1 MASFFV
7 MLGPPGAGKGTQ
19 AKRLAQSRQL
29 PHVSSGDIFRYHLQR
44 ETDLGE
50 VARGYIDRG
59 ELVPDDVTIAM
70 IEGRLALSDCRQGA
84 ILDGFPRTIPQVHGL
99 DEILSDLG
107 TELEAVFYIQVGEA
121 ELVRRLTGRLVCRAE
136 GHIYHRQ
143 FNPPREPGRCDID
156 GSELYQREDD
166 QEETVR
172 NRIKVYLKQT
182 APLIEHYRE
191 RGLLVE
197 VDGDQ
202 AVAAVTAEL
211 VAAAEEQ
218 G

>member
-19 AKRLAQSRQL
+19 AKRLAEYRQL
-29 PHVSSGDIFRYHLQR
+29 PHISSGDIFREHLQR
-44 ETDLGE
+44 KSELGQ
-50 VARGYIDRG
+50 VARGYIDGG

-70 IEGRLALSDCRQGA
+70 IEDRLSRADCRQGA

-99 DEILSDLG
+99 DDILSDLG
-107 TELEAVFYIQVGEA
+107 TGLEAVFYIQVGEA

-136 GHIYHRQ
+136 GHIYHRE
-143 FNPPREPGRCDID
+143 FNPPAEPGRCDID

-172 NRIKVYLKQT
+172 NRIKVYLRET
-182 APLIEHYRE
+182 APLIEHYRQRE
-191 RGLLVE
+191 LLLEVNGEQSVE
-197 VDGDQ
+197 
-202 AVAAVTAEL
+202 AVTAEL
-211 VAAAEEQ
+211 VRAAEEQ
-218 G
+218 T